1 MPHDVRHRIT
11 VYAMTDVGMVR
22 AGNEDTFLVVNLD
35 TSDTW
40 TPVTVEDDPPE
51 HLASFDQA
59 SHGTVLAVSD
69 GMGGALA
76 GEVASRMA
84 VDGVRHH
91 MLHFQSS
98 STFATFPFH
107 ERLRLA
113 VEQANSQINNESMSN
128 ADYAGMGATF
138 TAAGVE
144 NSVLTVAQIGDSRCY
159 LVRNG
164 RIALITHDQSLVWQL
179 VEAGH
184 ITEEEAET
192 HQYKNVILQAL
203 GAQPRINVVVDQ
215 IPLNEGDTIL
225 LCSDGLSGR
234 VRAEEMLE
242 IVTKGANLKDA
253 CEALIQLA
261 NDRGGED
268 NITVVLAKFE
278 GEDLPAPGDL
288 MSERIERDPNLP
300 YEIDLLADS
309 EPTLSPDVRPVDAA
323 ALLASGEAPSGFSAK
338 VTALFGKAT
347 TPLAAEPTAALD
359 PSPVTA
365 PTGGK
370 PGITPELA
378 GHIAKLNEEADQ
390 AVPTAVG
397 IPALTPEL
405 IAAHQEM
412 MAAKAKTDG
421 NAGEPESGADH
432 RAAKSNDATVET
444 NAQDDAGGGI
454 LGPIVTM
461 IAILALLGLGT
472 WLLNR
477 QQVNAEAARASLLES
492 ASRVN
497 VRVRDARQRLQTVT
511 PQIEG
516 LSPGASRDEAMQIR
530 ERVAAGLDRI
540 APLVDPA
547 KAVPATI
554 TEAETLVRTIDE
566 DLARVGVILSVS
578 QAAGMMAPVDGAV
591 APVGT
596 APATA
601 PTAAPSAPATN
612 TAPSNR

>member
-1 MPHDVRHRIT
+1 MPHDLRHRIT

-40 TPVTVEDDPPE
+40 TPVTVEDEPPA
-51 HLASFDQA
+51 HLSSFEQS

-98 STFATFPFH
+98 GTFASFPFH

-138 TAAGVE
+138 TAAGVD
-144 NSVLTVAQIGDSRCY
+144 NGVLTIAQIGDSRCY
-159 LVRNG
+159 LIRNG
-164 RIALITHDQSLVWQL
+164 RIALVTHDQSLVWQL

-203 GAQPRINVVVDQ
+203 GAQPRINVVVDR
-215 IPLNEGDTIL
+215 IPLNHGDTVL

-234 VRAEEMLE
+234 VRAEEMLD
-242 IVTKGANLKDA
+242 IVTKGATLREA

-268 NITVVLAKFE
+268 NITVVLAQFD
-278 GEDLPAPGDL
+278 GEDLPPPGEL
-288 MSERIERDPNLP
+288 LSERIERDPNLP

-309 EPTLSPDVRPVDAA
+309 EPTLSPDVRPADAA
-323 ALLASGEAPSGFSAK
+323 QALASGDAPSGFSAK

-347 TPLAAEPTAALD
+347 APMTVETTAPLD

-365 PTGGK
+365 PTGAK
-370 PGITPELA
+370 PNITPELA
-378 GHIAKLNEEADQ
+378 DQIAKLNEETDQ
-390 AVPTAVG
+390 TVPTAVG

-405 IAAHQEM
+405 IAAHAEM
-412 MAAKAKTDG
+412 LASKSGKDG
-421 NAGEPESGADH
+421 NAPVAAPANPASPVAEGTDES
-432 RAAKSNDATVET
+432 E
-444 NAQDDAGGGI
+444 GGI
-454 LGPIVTM
+454 LGPVITM

-472 WLLNR
+472 WLLHR
-477 QQVNAEAARASLLES
+477 QQVNAEAARANVLDG
-492 ASRVN
+492 ASRVQ
-497 VRVRDARQRLQTVT
+497 VRMRDARARLQTVT
-511 PQIEG
+511 PAIDG
-516 LSPGASRDEAMQIR
+516 LSPGTQRDEAVELR
-530 ERVAAGLDRI
+530 DRVSAGLDRI
-540 APLVDPA
+540 TPLVDPS
-547 KAVPATI
+547 KAVPDTI
-554 TEAETLVRTIDE
+554 KEAETILGTIDA
-566 DLARVGVILSVS
+566 DLSRMAAILLES
-578 QAAGMMAPVDGAV
+578 Q
-591 APVGT
+591 
-596 APATA
+596 
-601 PTAAPSAPATN
+601 TAAAASTNSAPA
-612 TAPSNR
+612 NR

>member
-1 MPHDVRHRIT
+1 MPHDLRHRIT

-40 TPVTVEDDPPE
+40 TPVTVEDEPPA
-51 HLASFDQA
+51 HLSSFEQS

-98 STFATFPFH
+98 GTFASFPFH

-138 TAAGVE
+138 TAAGVD
-144 NSVLTVAQIGDSRCY
+144 NGVLTIAQIGDSRCY
-159 LVRNG
+159 LIRNG
-164 RIALITHDQSLVWQL
+164 RIALVTHDQSLVWQL

-203 GAQPRINVVVDQ
+203 GAQPRINVVVDR
-215 IPLNEGDTIL
+215 IPLNHGDTVL

-242 IVTKGANLKDA
+242 IVTKGATLREA

-268 NITVVLAKFE
+268 NITVVLAQFD
-278 GEDLPAPGDL
+278 GEDLPPPGEL
-288 MSERIERDPNLP
+288 LSERIERDPNLP

-309 EPTLSPDVRPVDAA
+309 EPTLSPDVRPADAA
-323 ALLASGEAPSGFSAK
+323 QALASGDAPSGFSAK

-347 TPLAAEPTAALD
+347 APMTVETTAPLD

-365 PTGGK
+365 PTGAK
-370 PGITPELA
+370 PNITPELA
-378 GHIAKLNEEADQ
+378 DQIAKLNEETDQ
-390 AVPTAVG
+390 TVPTAVG

-405 IAAHQEM
+405 IAAHAEM
-412 MAAKAKTDG
+412 LASKSGKDG
-421 NAGEPESGADH
+421 NAPVNASANPASPVAEGTDES
-432 RAAKSNDATVET
+432 E
-444 NAQDDAGGGI
+444 GGI
-454 LGPIVTM
+454 LGPVITM

-472 WLLNR
+472 WLLHR
-477 QQVNAEAARASLLES
+477 QQVNAEAARANVLDG
-492 ASRVN
+492 ASRVQ
-497 VRVRDARQRLQTVT
+497 VRMRDARARLQTVT
-511 PQIEG
+511 PAIDG
-516 LSPGASRDEAMQIR
+516 LSPGTQRDEAVELR
-530 ERVAAGLDRI
+530 DRVSAGLDRI
-540 APLVDPA
+540 TPLVDPS
-547 KAVPATI
+547 KAVPDTI
-554 TEAETLVRTIDE
+554 KEAETILGTIDA
-566 DLARVGVILSVS
+566 DLSRMAAILLES
-578 QAAGMMAPVDGAV
+578 Q
-591 APVGT
+591 
-596 APATA
+596 
-601 PTAAPSAPATN
+601 TAAAASTNSAPA
-612 TAPSNR
+612 NR

>member
-1 MPHDVRHRIT
+1 MPHDLRHRIT

-40 TPVTVEDDPPE
+40 TPVTVEDEPPA
-51 HLASFDQA
+51 HLSSFEQS

-98 STFATFPFH
+98 GTFASFPFH

-138 TAAGVE
+138 TAAGVD
-144 NSVLTVAQIGDSRCY
+144 NGVLTIAQIGDSRCY
-159 LVRNG
+159 LIRNG
-164 RIALITHDQSLVWQL
+164 RIALVTHDQSLVWQL

-203 GAQPRINVVVDQ
+203 GAQPRINVVVDR
-215 IPLNEGDTIL
+215 IPLNHGDTVL

-234 VRAEEMLE
+234 VRAEEMLD
-242 IVTKGANLKDA
+242 IVTKGATLREA

-268 NITVVLAKFE
+268 NITVVLAQFD
-278 GEDLPAPGDL
+278 GEDLPPPGEL
-288 MSERIERDPNLP
+288 LSERIERDPNLP

-309 EPTLSPDVRPVDAA
+309 EPTLSPDVRPADAA
-323 ALLASGEAPSGFSAK
+323 QALASGDAPSGFSAK

-347 TPLAAEPTAALD
+347 APMTVETTAPLD

-365 PTGGK
+365 PTGAK
-370 PGITPELA
+370 PNITPELA
-378 GHIAKLNEEADQ
+378 DQIAKLNEETDQ
-390 AVPTAVG
+390 TVPTAVG

-405 IAAHQEM
+405 IAAHAEM
-412 MAAKAKTDG
+412 LASKSGKDG
-421 NAGEPESGADH
+421 NAPVDAPANPASPVAEGTDES
-432 RAAKSNDATVET
+432 E
-444 NAQDDAGGGI
+444 GGI
-454 LGPIVTM
+454 LGPVITM

-472 WLLNR
+472 WLLHR
-477 QQVNAEAARASLLES
+477 QQVNAEAARANVLDG
-492 ASRVN
+492 ASRVQ
-497 VRVRDARQRLQTVT
+497 VRMRDARARLQTVT
-511 PQIEG
+511 PAIDG
-516 LSPGASRDEAMQIR
+516 LSPGTQRDEAVELR
-530 ERVAAGLDRI
+530 DRVSAGLDRI
-540 APLVDPA
+540 TPLVDPS
-547 KAVPATI
+547 KAVPDTI
-554 TEAETLVRTIDE
+554 KEAETILGTIDA
-566 DLARVGVILSVS
+566 DLSRMAAILLES
-578 QAAGMMAPVDGAV
+578 Q
-591 APVGT
+591 
-596 APATA
+596 
-601 PTAAPSAPATN
+601 TAAAASTNSAPA
-612 TAPSNR
+612 NR

>member
-1 MPHDVRHRIT
+1 MPHDLRHRIT

-40 TPVTVEDDPPE
+40 TPVTVEDEPPA
-51 HLASFDQA
+51 HLSSFEQS

-98 STFATFPFH
+98 GTFASFPFH

-138 TAAGVE
+138 TAAGVD
-144 NSVLTVAQIGDSRCY
+144 NGVLTIAQIGDSRCY
-159 LVRNG
+159 LIRNG
-164 RIALITHDQSLVWQL
+164 RIALVTHDQSLVWQL

-203 GAQPRINVVVDQ
+203 GAQPRINVVVDR
-215 IPLNEGDTIL
+215 IPLNHGDTVL

-242 IVTKGANLKDA
+242 IVTKGATLREA

-268 NITVVLAKFE
+268 NITVVLAQFD
-278 GEDLPAPGDL
+278 GEDLPPPGEL
-288 MSERIERDPNLP
+288 LSERIERDPNLP

-309 EPTLSPDVRPVDAA
+309 EPTLSPDVRPADAA
-323 ALLASGEAPSGFSAK
+323 QALASGDAPSGFSAK

-347 TPLAAEPTAALD
+347 APMTVETTAPLD

-365 PTGGK
+365 PTGAK
-370 PGITPELA
+370 PNITPELA
-378 GHIAKLNEEADQ
+378 DQIAKLNEETDQ
-390 AVPTAVG
+390 TVPTAVG

-405 IAAHQEM
+405 IAAHAEM
-412 MAAKAKTDG
+412 LASKSGKDG
-421 NAGEPESGADH
+421 NAPVNAPANPASPVAEGTDES
-432 RAAKSNDATVET
+432 E
-444 NAQDDAGGGI
+444 GGI
-454 LGPIVTM
+454 LGPVITM

-472 WLLNR
+472 WLLHR
-477 QQVNAEAARASLLES
+477 QQVNAEAARANVLDG
-492 ASRVN
+492 ASRVQ
-497 VRVRDARQRLQTVT
+497 VRMRDARARLQTVT
-511 PQIEG
+511 PAIDG
-516 LSPGASRDEAMQIR
+516 LSPGTQRDEAVELR
-530 ERVAAGLDRI
+530 DRVSAGLDRI
-540 APLVDPA
+540 TPLVDPS
-547 KAVPATI
+547 KAVPDTI
-554 TEAETLVRTIDE
+554 KEAETILGTIDA
-566 DLARVGVILSVS
+566 DLSRMAAILLES
-578 QAAGMMAPVDGAV
+578 Q
-591 APVGT
+591 
-596 APATA
+596 
-601 PTAAPSAPATN
+601 TAAAASTNSAPA
-612 TAPSNR
+612 NR

>member
-1 MPHDVRHRIT
+1 MPHDLRHRIT

-40 TPVTVEDDPPE
+40 TPVTVEDEPPE
-51 HLASFDQA
+51 HLSSFDQA

-98 STFATFPFH
+98 GTFAGFPFH

-144 NSVLTVAQIGDSRCY
+144 GGVLTVAQIGDSRCY

-203 GAQPRINVVVDQ
+203 GAQPRINVVVDR
-215 IPLNEGDTIL
+215 IPLNHGDTIL

-234 VRAEEMLE
+234 VRAEEMLD
-242 IVTKGANLKDA
+242 IVTKSPTLREA

-268 NITVVLAKFE
+268 NITVVLAQFD
-278 GEDLPAPGDL
+278 GEALPPPGDL
-288 MSERIERDPNLP
+288 LSERIERDPNLP

-309 EPTLSPDVRPVDAA
+309 EPTLSPDVRPADAA
-323 ALLASGEAPSGFSAK
+323 AILGSGEAPSGFTAK

-347 TPLAAEPTAALD
+347 APIHVEPTSALD
-359 PSPVTA
+359 PTPVTA
-365 PTGGK
+365 PAGAK
-370 PGITPELA
+370 PSITPELA
-378 GHIAKLNEEADQ
+378 DHIAKLNEETDQ

-405 IAAHQEM
+405 IAAHAEM
-412 MAAKAKTDG
+412 LASKSATDAKT
-421 NAGEPESGADH
+421 AADPP
-432 RAAKSNDATVET
+432 AKPDAVPAKTEDE
-444 NAQDDAGGGI
+444 AEGGI

-472 WLLNR
+472 WLLHR
-477 QQVNAEAARASLLES
+477 QQVNAEAARTGLLEN
-492 ASRVN
+492 ASRVQ
-497 VRVRDARQRLQTVT
+497 VRMREAKQKLQTIT
-511 PQIEG
+511 PAIDG
-516 LSPGASRDEAMQIR
+516 LSPGAPRDEAVQIR
-530 ERVAAGLDRI
+530 ERVLASLDRLP
-540 APLVDPA
+540 PLVDPA
-547 KAVPATI
+547 KALPASV
-554 TEAETLVRTIDE
+554 TEAESICKTIDV
-566 DLARVGVILSVS
+566 DLTRINAILSES
-578 QAAGMMAPVDGAV
+578 RTA
-591 APVGT
+591 T
-596 APATA
+596 APAATNSA
-601 PTAAPSAPATN
+601 IPPGAAVPPSSSPSPSPTALTN
-612 TAPSNR
+612 STPGAR